1 MDESLLAWYNVVDCG
16 LFEFKNHPL
25 ENAIDYFTV
34 KIRNVNSGYLSLI
47 FDIKLKN
54 DKKEKFNQIIDNNYY
69 EDRGYAFQTL
79 TGNSKTT
86 GAFKNYSIARY
97 NDNSLKADKI
107 YEFISYIEW
116 EFLEELSSLFPFVF
130 HNKKV
135 SPPRIEVYST
145 NIDWRDDNRYFWH
158 SIGVE
163 DYQGQFVDERQ
174 KMFFKNTLSERYGR
188 LYASNRL
195 IYIFKDDGIEIG
207 QFESIKDRVYY
218 HIKEYAIDYFKFMF
232 LDMLSREAGK
242 TLVEYKHKLDKIKL
256 KRNNLESHWII
267 NSEECHYK
275 FTIEV
280 NDRFKIFKLPY
291 RLQSGIV
298 IKQGYKTTFPIDKI
312 INYMMFVRKIQFS
325 EDMIN
330 SKDLMEK
337 KSALDF
343 IIDALQYLIS
353 TQGDS
358 RNEQY
363 KTLAL
368 SVSDNM
374 DGKVYA
380 VVKKELEELM
390 KLSNEYF
397 DVRHNDYLNAAKEK
411 REALNDSLFIEYLY
425 NRAYA
430 MLYLLRLKHK
440 ETNECE

>member
-1 MDESLLAWYNVVDCG
+1 MDGKYLRWDNWDGGIWLLDLDYDHEFTLHRGTVYPDSL
-16 LFEFKNHPL
+16 KN
-25 ENAIDYFTV
+25 NTGDF
-34 KIRNVNSGYLSLI
+34 N
-47 FDIKLKN
+47 DIK
-54 DKKEKFNQIIDNNYY
+54 
-69 EDRGYAFQTL
+69 AF
-79 TGNSKTT
+79 
-86 GAFKNYSIARY
+86 
-97 NDNSLKADKI
+97 
-107 YEFISYIEW
+107 
-116 EFLEELSSLFPFVF
+116 
-130 HNKKV
+130 
-135 SPPRIEVYST
+135 
-145 NIDWRDDNRYFWH
+145 
-158 SIGVE
+158 
-163 DYQGQFVDERQ
+163 
-174 KMFFKNTLSERYGR
+174 
-188 LYASNRL
+188 
-195 IYIFKDDGIEIG
+195 IEI
-207 QFESIKDRVYY
+207 
-218 HIKEYAIDYFKFMF
+218 A
-232 LDMLSREAGK
+232 
-242 TLVEYKHKLDKIKL
+242 YKY
-256 KRNNLESHWII
+256 WII
-267 NSEECHYK
+267 NSGECHYK

-312 INYMMFVRKIQFS
+312 IDYRLFERKIQFS

-330 SKDLMEK
+330 SKDMMEK

-358 RNEQY
+358 RNERY

>member
-1 MDESLLAWYNVVDCG
+1 MSNKINSVKEKMINDYIKKIDMAIDNYNSAIEPDEEIVNLLIEIVNVFENDIPNLQGSLL
-16 LFEFKNHPL
+16 
-25 ENAIDYFTV
+25 
-34 KIRNVNSGYLSLI
+34 IRTGTEIRDANTTRAMLIKYLADSGIEYKGKSIEENVNEKRFWNSFIHWFETELPGLELLDDKYLRWDNWDGGIWLLDLDYDHEFTLYRGTVYPDSLKNNTGD
-47 FDIKLKN
+47 FNDIK
-54 DKKEKFNQIIDNNYY
+54 
-69 EDRGYAFQTL
+69 AF
-79 TGNSKTT
+79 
-86 GAFKNYSIARY
+86 
-97 NDNSLKADKI
+97 
-107 YEFISYIEW
+107 
-116 EFLEELSSLFPFVF
+116 
-130 HNKKV
+130 
-135 SPPRIEVYST
+135 
-145 NIDWRDDNRYFWH
+145 
-158 SIGVE
+158 
-163 DYQGQFVDERQ
+163 
-174 KMFFKNTLSERYGR
+174 
-188 LYASNRL
+188 
-195 IYIFKDDGIEIG
+195 IEI
-207 QFESIKDRVYY
+207 
-218 HIKEYAIDYFKFMF
+218 A
-232 LDMLSREAGK
+232 
-242 TLVEYKHKLDKIKL
+242 YKY
-256 KRNNLESHWII
+256 WII
-267 NSEECHYK
+267 NSAECHYK

-312 INYMMFVRKIQFS
+312 INYRMFERKIQFS

-374 DGKVYA
+374 EGKVYA